1 MFSQS
6 LAIYSFTEAPGHI
19 LFHLSVALCSVALGA
34 FVLVGRK
41 GDFTHRVLGRTW
53 VLLMLAT
60 AISSFFIQ
68 ARGTFS
74 VIHALSVAVLVSMA
88 YAIWAVRT
96 KRVRGHR
103 VAMICS
109 YTSLCVAGAFTLLP
123 YRMLGQLIFSS

>member
-1 MFSQS
+1 
-6 LAIYSFTEAPGHI
+6 
-19 LFHLSVALCSVALGA
+19 
-34 FVLVGRK
+34 
-41 GDFTHRVLGRTW
+41 
-53 VLLMLAT
+53 MLAT

-74 VIHALSVAVLVSMA
+74 AIHMLSVAVLVSLG

-96 KRVRGHR
+96 KRVRGHCI
-103 VAMICS
+103 AMICA